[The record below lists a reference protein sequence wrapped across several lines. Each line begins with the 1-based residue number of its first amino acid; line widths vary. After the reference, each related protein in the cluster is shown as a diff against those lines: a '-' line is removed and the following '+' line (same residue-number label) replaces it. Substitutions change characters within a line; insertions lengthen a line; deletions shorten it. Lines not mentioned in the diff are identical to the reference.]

1 MSYFITL
8 EGPEGS
14 GKTTQARPLADYL
27 RARGYD
33 VLLTREP
40 GGTPIGDQ
48 VRAVLHDLDNTA
60 MHPRTEILLYSASR
74 AQHVYQAIRPHLARG
89 GVVVSDRYYD
99 STLAYQGYGHGL
111 DLEALR
117 QITAFATG
125 GLVPD
130 LTLYLDIGADAG
142 LARRR
147 SAAAAGDE
155 WNRMDTHALAFYER
169 VRAGY
174 RALIEAEPARWVTF
188 DAAQPVEE
196 LHRQIIKAVERQI
209 HRLEES

>member
-14 GKTTQARPLADYL
+14 GKTTQARLLSDYL
-27 RARGYD
+27 CACGCD

-40 GGTPIGDQ
+40 GGTFIGDQ
-48 VRAVLHDLDNTA
+48 IRAVLHDLKNTA
-60 MHPRTEILLYSASR
+60 MHPHTEILLYSASR
-74 AQHVYQAIRPHLARG
+74 AQHVFQAIRPHLTRG

-111 DLEALR
+111 DLDALR
-117 QITAFATG
+117 QITRFATG

-130 LTLYLDIGADAG
+130 LTLYLDIDAEKG

-147 SAAAAGDE
+147 RAADAGEE
-155 WNRMDTHALAFYER
+155 WNRMDTHALTFYKR

-174 RALIEAEPARWVTF
+174 QELIAEEPARWVTF
-188 DAAQPVEE
+188 DATRPVEV
-196 LHRQIIKAVERQI
+196 LHTQIAAAVDA
-209 HRLEES
+209 HMAGAV